1 MIPMPRV
8 NRILQHRNY
17 EEFTEKNKQAE
28 AKRVYCRHGS
38 DHGLAVARIA
48 YLYLLEKY
56 IEDRDSFP
64 ENGANNASVRLEE
77 SYGVGKESI
86 YAAGIL
92 HDIGRWV
99 EYENQEDHALAGA
112 RLARPILRDCGFTE
126 GEMEKIVLGIS
137 EHRLPPDQTS
147 SILGQALALADDWAR
162 DCQSC
167 PSKATCYKY
176 TKAMEDIL
184 I

>member
-1 MIPMPRV
+1 MISMPRV
-8 NRILQHRNY
+8 NRILQHRSY
-17 EEFTEKNKQAE
+17 EEFSDKNKQAE
-28 AKRVYCRHGS
+28 EKRVYCRHGS

-48 YLYLLEKY
+48 YIYLLERY
-56 IEDRDSFP
+56 IEDRDSFS
-64 ENGANNASVRLEE
+64 EAGTNNANTRLEE

-86 YAAGIL
+86 YASGIL

-99 EYENQEDHALAGA
+99 EYESQEDHALAGA
-112 RLARPILRDCGFTE
+112 RLARPILGDCGFTDVE
-126 GEMEKIVLGIS
+126 IERIVLGIL
-137 EHRLPPDQTS
+137 EHRLHPDKTS

-162 DCQSC
+162 DCKNCASQ
-167 PSKATCYKY
+167 ATCYKY